1 MENNIKI
8 VRFKDN
14 LDVVCF
20 LEEQED
26 YTYNISEPMIFEIR
40 NSNLLMQHWL
50 PMGMLKE
57 NKVNIKIEDVL
68 CVMDPDNEF
77 AEFYSNTI
85 EKLKTA
91 SESKS
96 KDNEIEKERL
106 GNIMETLNQ
115 LSNTRNIILH

>member
-1 MENNIKI
+1 M
-8 VRFKDN
+8 
-14 LDVVCF
+14 
-20 LEEQED
+20 EEQED